1 MIGKRVLAVIHP
13 GAMGAAVAAC
23 LVGRGHEVGWLRTG
37 RSEPTLQRAAQAGL
51 TPFDDLAELLHHTD
65 IVFSICPPHGALEVA
80 RELAGFRG
88 IVVDANAISPEAAV
102 LIGRTVT
109 GGGARYVDGGIIGPP
124 PVAAGTTRLYL
135 AGDDGEVANLFA
147 GSPLDAVSLTSAPPA
162 ASALKMT
169 YAAWTKTTAALLV
182 SIRRT
187 AAAYGV
193 DDDLVNEWAIS
204 QPDLPAAWLRAR
216 QQSDEKGWRW
226 SYELAEVGRT
236 FDAVGQPDGFG
247 AAASEVFAESRN
259 EDPPEDP
266 PGAGGH

>member
-1 MIGKRVLAVIHP
+1 
-13 GAMGAAVAAC
+13 MGAAVAAC
-23 LVGRGHEVGWLRTG
+23 LVGRGHDVGWLPTG
-37 RSEPTLQRAAQAGL
+37 RSEATLQRAVQAGL

-80 RELAGFRG
+80 RAMAGYRG
-88 IVVDANAISPEAAV
+88 IVVDANATSPDTSV

-124 PVAAGTTRLYL
+124 PVTAGTTRLYL

-147 GSPLDAVSLTSAPPA
+147 GSALDVVSLTGATPA

-193 DDDLVNEWAIS
+193 DDDLATEWAIS
-204 QPDLPAAWLRAR
+204 QPHLAAAWLRAR

-236 FDAVGQPDGFG
+236 FAAIGQPDGFG
-247 AAASEVFAESRN
+247 AAASEVFMTPSD
-259 EDPPEDP
+259 EDPPVRAES
-266 PGAGGH
+266 

>member
-1 MIGKRVLAVIHP
+1 VLAVLHP

-37 RSEPTLQRAAQAGL
+37 RSDATLRRGEQAGL
-51 TPFDDLAELLHHTD
+51 TPFDDLAGLLAHTD

-80 RELAGFRG
+80 RQLAGFRR
-88 IVVDANAISPEAAV
+88 IVVDANAVSPQTSV

-109 GGGARYVDGGIIGPP
+109 GGGARHVDGGIIGPP
-124 PVAAGTTRLYL
+124 PITAGTTRLYL

-147 GSPLDAVSLTSAPPA
+147 GSALEVVRLAGAPPA

-193 DDDLVNEWAIS
+193 DDDLAHEWAIS
-204 QPDLPAAWLRAR
+204 QPHLEGAWLQAC
-216 QQSDEKGWRW
+216 QQSHEKGWRW
-226 SYELAEVGRT
+226 SYELAEVGNT
-236 FDAVGQPDGFG
+236 FAAVGQPVEFG
-247 AAASEVFAESRN
+247 AAASQVFAASGNDLPGDRR
-259 EDPPEDP
+259 PPES
-266 PGAGGH
+266 

>member
-1 MIGKRVLAVIHP
+1 VIGKRVLAVLHP

-37 RSEPTLQRAAQAGL
+37 RSEATSRRAAQVGL
-51 TPFDDLAELLHHTD
+51 TPFDDLAELLAHAD

-80 RELAGFRG
+80 RALAGFRG
-88 IVVDANAISPEAAV
+88 IVVDANAISPETSV
-102 LIGRTVT
+102 LVGRIVT

-124 PVAAGTTRLYL
+124 PVTAGTTRLYL

-147 GSPLDAVSLTSAPPA
+147 GSALDAFGLASAPPA

-193 DDDLVNEWAIS
+193 DDDLEKEWAIS
-204 QPDLPAAWLRAR
+204 QPHLAGAWLQAR
-216 QQSDEKGWRW
+216 QQNNEKGWRW

-236 FDAVGQPDGFG
+236 FAGVGQPEGFG
-247 AAASEVFAESRN
+247 AAASEVFAASTN
-259 EDPPEDP
+259 EDPPRL
-266 PGAGGH
+266 GAH